1 MAGFEWGSLA
11 DWFAAVGTIGACGI
25 ALYLA
30 RAQERQQ
37 DSKRADR
44 SRAFAVLVRAEI
56 SATQARTIGLRNLLA
71 AISRTGRATQAANW
85 PTIVSTVNLLELPVA
100 ERLIDQTLDLDPT
113 AVKSTCDTLAMTA
126 QMKLL
131 VAGWGD
137 ASALDPQSLQSAV
150 SALRILTIGLQLQV
164 NLAHDDVWKAS
175 KPIVAPPA
183 AQNREVSADEL
194 ALYQG
199 YMSENGLNV
208 SRLFPVRSG
217 LG

>member
-37 DSKRADR
+37 NSKRADR

-56 SATQARTIGLRNLLA
+56 STAQARTIGLRNLLA
-71 AISRTGRATQAANW
+71 AVSRSGAATQAANW
-85 PTIVSTVNLLELPVA
+85 PTVVSTVNLLGLPVA
-100 ERLIDQTLDLDPT
+100 ERLIDQTLDLN
-113 AVKSTCDTLAMTA
+113 AAVVKSTCDTLAMAA
-126 QMKLL
+126 QIRVL
-131 VAGWGD
+131 VEGWGD
-137 ASALDPQSLQSAV
+137 ASGLDAQSLQSAV

-164 NLAHDDVWKAS
+164 NLAHEEVWKAS

-183 AQNREVSADEL
+183 AQGREISTAER
-194 ALYQG
+194 ALYEG
-199 YMSENGLNV
+199 YISENGLNV